1 MDQLK
6 VLIVDDEYLIRNLL
20 RMQINWEEQGMTIV
34 GEAANAHEALDM
46 VDELMPDI
54 IFTDICMPFIDGI
67 EFSGIVFEKYP
78 DIKIVVVTAHDEF
91 EFARKSLKLGI
102 ADFILKPIRAQELL
116 SVTERLKKKINEERS
131 RDKELEKLKKDME
144 RNFPF
149 LKEKF
154 LNQWITGSVSPEE
167 ISEKA
172 EYFKISAYFE
182 AGMYQIAVIEVSP
195 PADGQTEEQSILLE
209 MACRSK
215 AEAFFQNDPQV
226 VIFSDTKNQIVIMY
240 KGIYV
245 DFVNYCEILKINLIN
260 TYKCFVCIGIGQQ
273 HENVQ
278 EVHLGYQEACR
289 ALDYKV
295 CVGKNQV
302 VCYEDVIAVRG
313 QQYRSAPDLLR
324 QLQFNIS
331 IGSSERSCQV
341 LNKIF
346 DNFSFTDA
354 SQFRL
359 AAMDV
364 ISECQQ
370 AAVEQQLEFEHIL
383 NTETLVA
390 ILTAD
395 NLPELKKVLESYI
408 LQLSKA
414 IFSKTQTKEGN
425 LIGQVK
431 EYLENNMSDPSLSLA
446 GIAAAF
452 FISPGHLGR
461 LMKKETG
468 QTFVEYL
475 TNIRMSRAEIL
486 LKNSDLKG
494 YQVGEKVGITD
505 PHYFSILFKKNVGR
519 SLNDYRNELN
529 ELRRDV

>member
-1 MDQLK
+1 MEQLK

-20 RMQINWEEQGMTIV
+20 RMQINWEDQDMTIV

-67 EFSGIVFEKYP
+67 EFSGMVFEKHP

-91 EFARKSLKLGI
+91 EFARKSIKLGI
-102 ADFILKPIRAQELL
+102 ADFILKPIHAQELL
-116 SVTERLKKKINEERS
+116 NVTDRLKKKIYEERS
-131 RDKELEKLKKDME
+131 RDKELEKLRKDME
-144 RNFPF
+144 RHFPF
-149 LKEKF
+149 LKERF
-154 LNQWITGSVSPEE
+154 LNQWITESISIEE

-172 EYFKISAYFE
+172 EYFKISAYSE
-182 AGMYQIAVIEVSP
+182 TGLYQIAVIEVSM
-195 PADGQTEEQSILLE
+195 PAEGQTEEQSILLE
-209 MACRSK
+209 MACRGK

-226 VIFSDTKNQIVIMY
+226 VIFSDTKNQIVILY
-240 KGIYV
+240 KGESV
-245 DFVNYCEILKINLIN
+245 DFVNHCELLKMNLI
-260 TYKCFVCIGIGQQ
+260 TSYKCFVCIGIGQQ
-273 HENVQ
+273 HESMQ

-302 VCYEDVIAVRG
+302 VCYEDVITVRG
-313 QQYRSAPDLLR
+313 QQYHSDSDLLR
-324 QLQFNIS
+324 QLQLNIS
-331 IGSSERSCQV
+331 IGSFERAIQI

-346 DNFSFTDA
+346 DDFLFHDA

-370 AAVEQQLEFEHIL
+370 AAIEQQLEYEHII
-383 NTETLVA
+383 NTESLVA
-390 ILTAD
+390 VLTAD
-395 NLPELKKVLESYI
+395 NLPELKKVLGNYV
-408 LQLSKA
+408 LRLSKA
-414 IFSKTQTKEGN
+414 IYSKTQTKEGN
-425 LIGQVK
+425 LISQVK
-431 EYLENNMSDPSLSLA
+431 EYLENNMSDSTLSLA
-446 GIAAAF
+446 GTAAAF
-452 FISPGHLGR
+452 YISPGHLGR
-461 LMKKETG
+461 LMKKETR

-475 TNIRMSRAEIL
+475 TNIRMNRAEFL

-505 PHYFSILFKKNVGR
+505 PHYFSILFKKNIGR
-519 SLNDYRNELN
+519 SVNEYRNELN
-529 ELRRDV
+529 ELRQDV